1 MSDTDDP
8 ALAAARLEEALDR
21 IAALADAL
29 TARAAEPAP
38 APETVPEP
46 APAAGMPAV
55 DVQAVAER
63 LDALIARLRAA
74 LASRPA

>member
-1 MSDTDDP
+1 MADPDDP
-8 ALAAARLEEALDR
+8 ALAATRLEEALER

-29 TARAAEPAP
+29 VARQADPSPADDAAQ
-38 APETVPEP
+38 
-46 APAAGMPAV
+46 GV
-55 DVQAVAER
+55 DTQAVAER